1 MRTIGFHTHVLMA
14 IAAAAGLFATLSRP
28 WYAPAP
34 QVAIGDKDI
43 GEINGPLDGFF
54 RGVERWVT
62 ESTGTTAWNSLDE
75 LAIALAVMAGIAA
88 LGALM
93 CLVPLLQG
101 LGRELL
107 RYASFA
113 AFAIAIWKLLDP
125 PGSNGAS
132 ELRYGAFAAAASA
145 SILLSSGIGVAQAP
159 LRRRKK
165 PKKYVASKAPVLESA
180 GAPASSGSVAPPGH

>member
-1 MRTIGFHTHVLMA
+1 MRTIGFHTHVFMA
-14 IAAAAGLFATLSRP
+14 IAAAAALFATLSRP

-34 QVAIGDKDI
+34 EVATGEEDI

-54 RGVERWVT
+54 RGFERWIT

-107 RYASFA
+107 RYAAFA

-145 SILLSSGIGVAQAP
+145 TVLLTSGIGVANAP

-165 PKKYVASKAPVLESA
+165 QQAYVAPAPPAFEPA
-180 GAPASSGSVAPPGH
+180 GAPRATGSVAPPGH